1 MSAFLSAPDFY
12 RWYSTW
18 FPLCPPRSY
27 TGLKHEPTEDST
39 LHKCKLLAQLP
50 TQSSL
55 PSFPSAHHLTL
66 GKNSR
71 HTFLTKN
78 KHINKNP
85 GRNNGPESK
94 GAEKK
99 SESPFYSLGK
109 PHLLPLTSTW
119 SGESYCRH
127 FAGKQG
133 IVGNV
138 SGFGSRGSGSSRL
151 DSRPLSPRPG
161 VPTHGCLS
169 WVKCGAA
176 NSFMASG
183 VSRAFQCHICAHG
196 NPGLVAKGI
205 KEINQM

>member
-1 MSAFLSAPDFY
+1 MKTGTVSNSPGSCKPSRLLALCPDVRCLPSCPHLTFIDG
-12 RWYSTW
+12 YSTW
-18 FPLCPPRSY
+18 FPLCPLRSY

-39 LHKCKLLAQLP
+39 LHKCKLLAKLP

-85 GRNNGPESK
+85 GRNNGLESK

-99 SESPFYSLGK
+99 SESPFYSLDK

-127 FAGKQG
+127 FTGKQG
-133 IVGNV
+133 TVSNV
-138 SGFGSRGSGSSRL
+138 SGFGSRASGSSKL
-151 DSRPLSPRPG
+151 DSRPLSPAVLVLP
-161 VPTHGCLS
+161 PMAACL
-169 WVKCGAA
+169 G
-176 NSFMASG
+176 
-183 VSRAFQCHICAHG
+183 
-196 NPGLVAKGI
+196 
-205 KEINQM
+205 